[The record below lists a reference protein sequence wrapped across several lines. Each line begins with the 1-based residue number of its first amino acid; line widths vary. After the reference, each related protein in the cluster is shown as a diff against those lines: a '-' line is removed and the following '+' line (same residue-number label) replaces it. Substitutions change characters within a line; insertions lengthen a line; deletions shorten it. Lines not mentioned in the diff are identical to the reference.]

1 MILIAFG
8 SNLNSK
14 KYGKPEN
21 NCNEAIEVLK
31 KFFFLRKVSK
41 LYTTEPIPKSGQPW
55 FVNGVLEIS
64 TSIKP
69 IDILKQLHQIENNFG
84 RYRKK
89 KK

>member
-8 SNLNSK
+8 SNLDSK

-21 NCNEAIEVLK
+21 ICIEAIEVLK
-31 KFFFLRKVSK
+31 RFFYLRKVSK
-41 LYTTEPIPKSGQPW
+41 LYTTEPIPKSDQPW

-69 IDILKQLHQIENNFG
+69 IDILEQLHDIEINFG

-89 KK
+89 K